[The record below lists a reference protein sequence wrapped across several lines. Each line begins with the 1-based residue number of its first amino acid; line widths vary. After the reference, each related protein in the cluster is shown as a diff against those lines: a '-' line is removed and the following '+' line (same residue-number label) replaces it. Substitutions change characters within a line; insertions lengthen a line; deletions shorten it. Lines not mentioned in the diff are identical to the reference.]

1 MSTKHPR
8 PVRFPVTAE
17 SFAVSWPFR
26 ATRWGLRGLGA
37 VVIGL
42 SALGSL
48 VESTG
53 GRVPALLGCSRSAPP
68 SESDDIPRLANL
80 LAADGKVDG
89 LLSEADRLDRQGKS
103 AEAAKLVEGEATTAL
118 NDARALVRLTTVET
132 SWAKE
137 HRDQIEKLFADRAA
151 SMPTYAASL
160 RGSDPMLK
168 IEALVAQATLEKRAL
183 GIAASIRKKQSP
195 P

>member
-1 MSTKHPR
+1 M
-8 PVRFPVTAE
+8 V
-17 SFAVSWPFR
+17 
-26 ATRWGLRGLGA
+26 
-37 VVIGL
+37 GL

-53 GRVPALLGCSRSAPP
+53 GPSPALLGCSKTAPP
-68 SESDDIPRLANL
+68 SESDDIPRLAIL

-103 AEAAKLVEGEATTAL
+103 EEAAKLVEGQATTAL
-118 NDARALVRLTTVET
+118 NEARMVLQITTVDT
-132 SWAKE
+132 PWAKE
-137 HRDQIEKLFADRAA
+137 HRAQIEKLFADRAA

-160 RGSDPMLK
+160 RSSDPVPK
-168 IEALVAQATLEKRAL
+168 IEALVGQATLEKRAL